1 MNAAQLM
8 DKQYRYQRY
17 VYDWS
22 RKYYLLGRDS
32 LLKEIKMGFNDNLLE
47 IGCGTARNLRKL
59 AYYYPNNQFYGV
71 DASALMLES
80 ARKQLAGSLYESQI
94 HLQQGLAEQ
103 LSLNHAPN
111 AQGFDHILLSYVL
124 SMLPQAA
131 PTLQHIIGLVKP
143 GGYLHIVDFAD
154 QADLPNWFQ
163 GLLKQWLT
171 WFNVHPQLSVMQPLE
186 QSALQQTGVL
196 QKRYIAGRYAV
207 LIHYQKL

>member
-8 DKQYRYQRY
+8 DEQYRYQRY

-22 RKYYLLGRDS
+22 RKYYLLGR
-32 LLKEIKMGFNDNLLE
+32 DNLLE

-171 WFNVHPQLSVMQPLE
+171 WFNVHPQLSIMQPLE

>member
-1 MNAAQLM
+1 
-8 DKQYRYQRY
+8 
-17 VYDWS
+17 
-22 RKYYLLGRDS
+22 
-32 LLKEIKMGFNDNLLE
+32 

-171 WFNVHPQLSVMQPLE
+171 WFNVHPQLSIMQPLE

>member
-8 DKQYRYQRY
+8 DEQYRYQRY

-80 ARKQLAGSLYESQI
+80 ARKQLAGSLYEPQI

-103 LSLNHAPN
+103 LSLKHAPH
-111 AQGFDHILLSYVL
+111 AQGFDHVLLSYVL
-124 SMLPQAA
+124 SMLPQAEQ
-131 PTLQHIIGLVKP
+131 TLQHIIGLVKP

-171 WFNVHPQLSVMQPLE
+171 LFNVHPQLSIMQPLE